1 MATDT
6 DFAQILER
14 LEGRF
19 DSLEGRFDSLES
31 KFDTQNE
38 KLQSID
44 SRLAR
49 VEEKTNNLS
58 DQFNRQEGRVWNLLV
73 TLSVALITG
82 LLGLIGKL
90 LLFPTA

>member
-1 MATDT
+1 MATET

-19 DSLEGRFDSLES
+19 DSLES
-31 KFDTQNE
+31 KFDSQNE

-49 VEEKTNNLS
+49 VEEKTSNIS
-58 DQFNRQEGRVWNLLV
+58 DQLTRQEGRVWNLLV
-73 TLSVALITG
+73 TLSITLIAG
-82 LLGLIGKL
+82 LLGLFGKL
-90 LLFPTA
+90 LLFPPK